1 MDTHAA
7 LVERLETLARSARG
21 RPIAPLFA
29 DDPGRLSHFV
39 VEAAGIR
46 IDFSRQP
53 LSCGELD
60 ALLGLARSAGVPARR
75 DAMLRGERVNL
86 TEDRAALHSALRRNP
101 GEALVVGGADL
112 MPGIEAEL
120 RRMEAFSDAVRSGR
134 WRGATGRPIADVVA
148 IGIGGSSLGPQLA
161 CEALRAHAHR
171 RLRLH
176 FLSNVDPGAWAALH
190 PQLDPGTT
198 LFVIASKSWRTAE
211 TARNAEAARGWL
223 LENGT
228 AAGQLARHLV
238 GITANPAGA
247 RAFGLEDEAIFGFE
261 DWVGGRFSLWSAIGL
276 PVMLSIGPEG
286 FRRLLAGANAMD
298 RHFAEAP
305 PERNAPVLLA
315 LLSWWNR
322 FALDGGSEAVVPY
335 CDALRR
341 LPAWLQQLQME
352 SNGKS
357 VDLEGRPVR
366 GPTAPVTWGEP
377 GTDAQHSFFQAL
389 HQGPSVHP
397 VEFVLAV
404 PAQPDPQGRDLA
416 LLASAI
422 AQAEALMHGRSLED
436 AFASLRAQGL
446 DEERAALLAPH
457 LVHPG
462 NRPSTTLLLERLDP
476 ERLGALLAL
485 YEHRTAVLGWLWNV
499 NSFDQWGVELG
510 KQLAL
515 GSEALLRSEGPLPEG
530 LDPASAAL
538 LERLRKVLA
547 ARG

>member
-1 MDTHAA
+1 MPA
-7 LVERLETLARSARG
+7 
-21 RPIAPLFA
+21 
-29 DDPGRLSHFV
+29 
-39 VEAAGIR
+39 
-46 IDFSRQP
+46 ID
-53 LSCGELD
+53 
-60 ALLGLARSAGVPARR
+60 
-75 DAMLRGERVNL
+75 
-86 TEDRAALHSALRRNP
+86 
-101 GEALVVGGADL
+101 
-112 MPGIEAEL
+112 AEL
-120 RRMEAFSDAVRSGR
+120 RRMEDYSAAVRAGR
-134 WRGATGRPIADVVA
+134 WRGATGRPIADVVS

-161 CEALRAHAHR
+161 CEALRAQAHR
-171 RLRLH
+171 RLRMH

-211 TARNAEAARGWL
+211 TARNAEAARAWL
-223 LENGT
+223 LDHGIPAEG
-228 AAGQLARHLV
+228 LARHLV

-247 RAFGLEDEAIFGFE
+247 RAFGLADEAVFGFE
-261 DWVGGRFSLWSAIGL
+261 EWVGGRFSVWSAIGL
-276 PVMLSIGPEG
+276 PVMLSIGPED

-305 PERNAPVLLA
+305 LEGNAPVLLA

-357 VDLEGRPVR
+357 VDLDGRPIL

-389 HQGPSVHP
+389 HQGTSVHP

-404 PAQPDPQGRDLA
+404 PARPDPQGRDLA
-416 LLASAI
+416 LLANAV
-422 AQAEALMHGRSLED
+422 AQAEALMHGRGPED
-436 AFASLRAQGL
+436 ALSSLRAQGL
-446 DEERAALLAPH
+446 DEAGAARLAPH

-462 NRPSTTLLLERLDP
+462 DRPSTTLLLERLDP
-476 ERLGALLAL
+476 EHLGALLAL

-510 KQLAL
+510 KQLARDA
-515 GSEALLRSEGPLPEG
+515 EALLRGSDPLPPG

-538 LERLRKVLA
+538 LQRLRALLA

>member
-1 MDTHAA
+1 MDTHAE
-7 LVERLETLARSARG
+7 LLERVEALARAARG
-21 RPIAPLFA
+21 RPLAPLFT
-29 DDPGRLSHFV
+29 DDPGRLARFV
-39 VEAAGIR
+39 LEAAGIR
-46 IDFSRQP
+46 VDFARQP
-53 LSCGELD
+53 VSGAELD
-60 ALLGLARSAGVPARR
+60 ALLGLARSAGIASRR

-86 TEDRAALHSALRRNP
+86 TEDRAALHTALRRNP
-101 GEALVVGGADL
+101 GEALVVDGADL
-112 MPGIEAEL
+112 MPAVDAEL
-120 RRMEAFSDAVRSGR
+120 HRMEAFSDAVRAGR
-134 WRGATGRPIADVVA
+134 WRGATGRPIADVVS
-148 IGIGGSSLGPQLA
+148 IGIGGSSLGPQLV
-161 CEALRAHAHR
+161 CEALREQAHR

-190 PQLDPGTT
+190 PQLDPAST

-211 TARNAEAARGWL
+211 TARNAEAARDWL
-223 LENGT
+223 LARGV
-228 AAGQLARHLV
+228 AAGQLASHLV

-247 RAFGLEDEAIFGFE
+247 RVFGLHDEAIFGFE
-261 DWVGGRFSLWSAIGL
+261 DWVGGRFSVWSAIGL
-276 PVMLSIGPEG
+276 PVMLSIGHEG
-286 FRRLLAGANAMD
+286 FRRLLTGARAMD

-305 PERNAPVLLA
+305 LERNAPVLLA

-322 FALDGGSEAVVPY
+322 LVLDGGSEAVVPY

-357 VDLEGRPVR
+357 VDVDGRPVR
-366 GPTAPVTWGEP
+366 GPTAAVTWGEP

-389 HQGPSVHP
+389 HQGASVHP

-422 AQAEALMHGRSLED
+422 AQAEALMHGRNLAE
-436 AFASLRAQGL
+436 ALASLHAQGL
-446 DEERAALLAPH
+446 DEAQAARLAPH

-462 NRPSTTLLLERLDP
+462 NRPSTTLLLDRLDP

-510 KQLAL
+510 KQLARN
-515 GSEALLRSEGPLPEG
+515 SEALLRGDGPLPPG

-538 LERLRKVLA
+538 IERLRGVLSG
-547 ARG
+547 RG